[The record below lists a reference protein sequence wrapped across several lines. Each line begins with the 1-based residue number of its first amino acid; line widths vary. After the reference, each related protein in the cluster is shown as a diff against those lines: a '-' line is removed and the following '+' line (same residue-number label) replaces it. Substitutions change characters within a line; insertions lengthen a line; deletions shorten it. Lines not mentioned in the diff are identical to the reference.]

1 VSADFSPRSSDHLP
15 PREPQKNPALPRML
29 TFQWSRREVGGAD
42 IASHICRQLSLLS
55 ALDTNF
61 PALAPL
67 LATLKDLLEARVQ
80 RTGSGTSDRARSAG
94 SGKRQH
100 FESLT
105 AQRSPSR
112 LSRRFSR

>member
-1 VSADFSPRSSDHLP
+1 MQGAADASP
-15 PREPQKNPALPRML
+15 
-29 TFQWSRREVGGAD
+29 V
-42 IASHICRQLSLLS
+42 CRQLSLLS

-61 PALAPL
+61 SALAPL
-67 LATLKDLLEARVQ
+67 LAALKDRVEARVQ
-80 RTGSGTSDRARSAG
+80 RAASGTSDRARGAG

-112 LSRRFSR
+112 LSRRFSRLIFLLRSFH